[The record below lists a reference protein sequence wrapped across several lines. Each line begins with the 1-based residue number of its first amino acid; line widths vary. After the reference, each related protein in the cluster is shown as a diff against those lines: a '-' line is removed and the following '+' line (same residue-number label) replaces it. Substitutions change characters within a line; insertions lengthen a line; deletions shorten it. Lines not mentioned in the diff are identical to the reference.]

1 MTLITPSIRPTVCLY
16 SSPIVMVTFPVALT
30 ITVILT
36 TATSPKVMFSTL
48 TVMLEGTLLT
58 LNDAS
63 PSHPV

>member
-1 MTLITPSIRPTVCLY
+1 
-16 SSPIVMVTFPVALT
+16 MVTFPVALT

-48 TVMLEGTLLT
+48 TLMLEGTLLT